1 MTPGDK
7 CGIAQAL
14 LIEARDALQVTLA
27 ETRDRSRGA
36 LNQELWTVVRMLG
49 EVPEYFSQAGQDHFV
64 DRCVSTGLRDGVFV
78 DVGGYDGITG
88 SNTLFFELFR
98 GWTGLLIEPV
108 PQHLAA
114 ASARRRCRC
123 IGTAVAGRDGSREF
137 LQVAD
142 GYTQMSGLADRYDP
156 GMLQAV
162 RDNPQHREQVVT
174 IEAQSLAR
182 LLRDAGL
189 QRVDYLSLDVEGAE
203 EEILDA
209 FPFDDFDVAAWSIE
223 NADGK
228 PGIERR
234 MQAAG
239 YQLVEYIGVD
249 EIYVRRH

>member
-1 MTPGDK
+1 M
-7 CGIAQAL
+7 
-14 LIEARDALQVTLA
+14 
-27 ETRDRSRGA
+27 
-36 LNQELWTVVRMLG
+36 
-49 EVPEYFSQAGQDHFV
+49 
-64 DRCVSTGLRDGVFV
+64 
-78 DVGGYDGITG
+78 
-88 SNTLFFELFR
+88 
-98 GWTGLLIEPV
+98 
-108 PQHLAA
+108 
-114 ASARRRCRC
+114 
-123 IGTAVAGRDGSREF
+123 REF
-137 LQVAD
+137 LQVTD

-228 PGIERR
+228 PGIGRR

-239 YQLVEYIGVD
+239 YDLVEYIGVD